1 MDFENIIEEPGKP
14 YNIRHRCFFFARDVI
29 FLVKDAKFDNVY
41 NSLFNQLIKS
51 ASSIGANLVEG
62 KAGSSKRDWKNFN
75 IIALKSA
82 NETKYWLCLIR
93 DTMDIDKERIEGLL
107 KEADEISKIIASVIV
122 KAGQV
127 GKE

>member
-1 MDFENIIEEPGKP
+1 MDFENIIEETGKP

-51 ASSIGANLVEG
+51 SSSIGANLVEG